1 MHCGLG
7 LVADLF
13 AEHVDLFCL
22 DPFGMSLLLKGFLGD
37 KVTNLLV

>member
-13 AEHVDLFCL
+13 AEHVDLFSL
-22 DPFGMSLLLKGFLGD
+22 DPFGMGLLLKGFLGD
-37 KVTNLLV
+37 EVTNLFI